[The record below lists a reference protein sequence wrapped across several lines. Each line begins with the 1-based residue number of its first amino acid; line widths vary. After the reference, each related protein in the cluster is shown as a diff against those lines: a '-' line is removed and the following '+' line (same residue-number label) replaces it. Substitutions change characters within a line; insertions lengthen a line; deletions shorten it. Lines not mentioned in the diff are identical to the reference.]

1 MAETASNDYFTW
13 DTLKYRTCVCDKG
26 WEGIDCNL
34 RQCNMGVERVSDSS
48 IDYKY
53 TFKLTTT
60 NFGGDLKDKDFYFK
74 YTYDGVEYESTNVKA
89 RDLTDYCKTAND
101 KIDTA
106 FATEY
111 AEEIRRSIRLINPL
125 SQSTV
130 SVSCSGKDDKKL
142 VITVDAKYLDVD
154 QYCKGGD
161 TFKII
166 TDNKANTVIS
176 SSKLNG
182 SQDQCD
188 KGKKP
193 TQSLCSGRGLCNTEL
208 GLCECFTGYYGAACE
223 NQLSIAI

>member
-1 MAETASNDYFTW
+1 MAETPSNDYFTW

-48 IDYKY
+48 IDYIY
-53 TFKLTTT
+53 TFTLKTD
-60 NFGGDLKDKDFYFK
+60 DLKDKDFYFK

-89 RDLTDYCKTAND
+89 RDLTGYCQTDND

-130 SVSCSGKDDKKL
+130 SIKCSTTNTL

-154 QYCKGGD
+154 QYCSKES

-166 TDNKANTVIS
+166 IDNKTNTPAIGDAI
-176 SSKLNG
+176 KTNEG
-182 SQDQCD
+182 KCD
-188 KGKKP
+188 TATKP

>member
-1 MAETASNDYFTW
+1 MAESPSNDYFTW

-48 IDYKY
+48 IDYIY

-60 NFGGDLKDKDFYFK
+60 NFGGDLKDKDFYFQ
-74 YTYDGVEYESTNVKA
+74 YTYDGIVYESTNVKA
-89 RDLTDYCKTAND
+89 RDLTGYCKNAND

-130 SVSCSGKDDKKL
+130 SIKCSATAGQLEIK
-142 VITVDAKYLDVD
+142 VDAKYLDVD
-154 QYCKGGD
+154 QYCNNKS

-166 TDNKANTVIS
+166 IDNKTNTPAIGDAI
-176 SSKLNG
+176 KTNE
-182 SQDQCD
+182 
-188 KGKKP
+188 GKCTLPTKP